1 MSGLSGLVASKYY
14 WSHSHCLLH
23 FIVSILSG
31 LGIMVAL
38 LLSILDMVR
47 FKMKVHWIKNAW
59 SILPFTISYNELVN
73 KIINVVFIQ
82 LTFAFRMEETLDMT

>member
-1 MSGLSGLVASKYY
+1 M
-14 WSHSHCLLH
+14 
-23 FIVSILSG
+23 VSILSG
-31 LGIMVAL
+31 IGIMVAL

-47 FKMKVHWIKNAW
+47 FKIKVHWIKNAW